1 MTRDERAQVGSG
13 PSIGAPALRG
23 GGSIGAPALR
33 GGGSIGAPA
42 LRGGAASLFLP
53 LHARGSAW
61 LACAALFLYYVAS
74 MARDL
79 SLYDSG
85 ELALAAVQLGLGHPP
100 GQPLH
105 TCLGFAL
112 AHLPWV
118 PPLVGVGLA
127 SALPGALTLI
137 PATSF
142 AQSLLGE
149 RVSLPVARGLP
160 WLLAVIAVHPM
171 LWEPATRVEVYA
183 LTTFFALWAV
193 ARLAALAPAA
203 GRAASAREP
212 SASVFQAALALGLS
226 ASANPLIAACTGVA
240 VAPGILAR
248 IAQRRLPA
256 RALGWAVLGGVIGL
270 LPYAYVPLVASR
282 DDAMIWG
289 APRDPRSLWA
299 YLSLRD
305 YAHNHELG
313 AAVWLE
319 HMGAWLLF
327 ALERGL
333 LPLLALG
340 LLGSFTLRG
349 PLGRVAVPALL
360 FLLVSKVAFNVV
372 WNLDVPDY
380 NGYVAVALWACAAA
394 ACAFVVHAH
403 ALGRA
408 RAAHVLAAVLAL
420 ASVVVAPSVL
430 ARTRHRDRV
439 ARVLAERVLQE
450 APPRAVVIAFADH
463 FAGSLFY
470 LQEAERRRPDVVV
483 LAWGLASS
491 SWHWERIQRLHADLA
506 TFALRGEGG
515 KPGRVRRFL
524 QANAARPVRVERYGI
539 AEQLGLAV
547 CEGGL
552 YLRAGAACRQSAEF
566 DIGVAA
572 LLAGQLRSVER
583 GSPAADGALAATSFE
598 LGESLWRAGAPRAAY
613 AVLLAGVPPEMQPH
627 DVVVHGDFERVPPL
641 GHAWPAWRRGA
652 ALGDPARNLLV
663 ASALAYAAGR
673 EQDAL
678 ALARAAA
685 DDGLPEALEML
696 HARR

>member
-1 MTRDERAQVGSG
+1 MTADERAQIS
-13 PSIGAPALRG
+13 S
-23 GGSIGAPALR
+23 
-33 GGGSIGAPA
+33 
-42 LRGGAASLFLP
+42 GAATLFLP
-53 LHARGSAW
+53 LRARRSAW

-74 MARDL
+74 MAHDL

-85 ELALAAVQLGLGHPP
+85 ELALAAMQLGLGHPP

-142 AQSLLGE
+142 GQSLLGE
-149 RVSLPVARGLP
+149 RLADGGARAMP

-183 LTTFFALWAV
+183 LTAFFALWAV
-193 ARLAALAPAA
+193 ARLASTAPAPGQA
-203 GRAASAREP
+203 QSARQP
-212 SASVFQAALALGLS
+212 VASVFQAAIALGLS
-226 ASANPLIAACTGVA
+226 ASANPLIAACTAAA

-248 IAQRRLPA
+248 VAQRRLPV
-256 RALGWAVLGGVIGL
+256 RALGWAMLGGAIGL
-270 LPYAYVPLVASR
+270 LPYAYVPLVAGR
-282 DDAMIWG
+282 EDVMVWG
-289 APRDPRSLWA
+289 APRDAPSLWA

-305 YAHNHELG
+305 YAYNHELG

-319 HMGAWLLF
+319 HMGAWLVF

-340 LLGSFTLRG
+340 LLASFMFAGS
-349 PLGRVAVPALL
+349 LGRVALPALL
-360 FLLVSKVAFNVV
+360 FLLVGKVAFNVV

-380 NGYVAVALWACAAA
+380 NGYVAVALWACASGAS
-394 ACAFVVHAH
+394 AFVVHAH
-403 ALGRA
+403 TLGRG
-408 RAAHVLAAVLAL
+408 RAAYALAAVLAL
-420 ASVVVAPSVL
+420 ASLAVAPSVI

-439 ARVLAERVLQE
+439 ARVLAERALEE
-450 APPRAVVIAFADH
+450 APPRAIVIALADH
-463 FAGSLFY
+463 LAGSLFY

-491 SWHWERIQRLHADLA
+491 SWHWQRIQKQHPDLA
-506 TFALRGEGG
+506 AFALRGGGG

-524 QANAARPVRVERYGI
+524 TANAARPVRIETHAI
-539 AEQLGLAV
+539 AAQLGLPA
-547 CEGGL
+547 CAGGL
-552 YLRAGAACRQSAEF
+552 YLRAGAACRQGAEF
-566 DIGVAA
+566 DMGVAA
-572 LLAGQLRSVER
+572 LLADQLRTVGR
-583 GSPAADGALAATSFE
+583 GSPAADGAIAATSFQ
-598 LGESLWRAGAPRAAY
+598 LGESLWRVGAPRAAY
-613 AVLLAGVPPEMQPH
+613 AVLLSGVPVAMQPRG
-627 DVVVHGDFERVPPL
+627 VVARADLDRVPPL
-641 GHAWPAWRRGA
+641 GHVWPAWRRGA
-652 ALGDPARNLLV
+652 ALGEPARNLFV

-673 EQDAL
+673 EQEAL

-685 DDGLPEALEML
+685 DDGLPEALQLL
-696 HARR
+696 HAQR